1 MLSRGSNNLILAVPD
16 RNTQESIILNAR
28 KLNKNIF
35 IISRVH
41 REKDQVRMK
50 DLGVNLV
57 IQPEFEASLSIIKR
71 IYRWHNLSKEEI
83 INKINRLKI
92 EHGLL

>member
-1 MLSRGSNNLILAVPD
+1 
-16 RNTQESIILNAR
+16 
-28 KLNKNIF
+28 
-35 IISRVH
+35 
-41 REKDQVRMK
+41 MK